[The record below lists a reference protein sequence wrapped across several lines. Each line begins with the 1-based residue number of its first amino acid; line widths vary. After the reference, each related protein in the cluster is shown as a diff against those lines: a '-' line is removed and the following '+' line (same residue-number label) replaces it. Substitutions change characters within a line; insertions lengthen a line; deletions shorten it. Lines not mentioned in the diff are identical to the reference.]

1 MFKIYEQQDINDKM
15 KKHSTAKAKRSLLA
29 QKRQWKASKNCHI
42 VGDPHAAMYR
52 TSETQP
58 TIFRK

>member
-15 KKHSTAKAKRSLLA
+15 KKHSTAKAKRNFLA
-29 QKRQWKASKNCHI
+29 QKRQWKASKNCRI

-52 TSETQP
+52 IFETQLS
-58 TIFRK
+58 IFRK